1 MNTIHPFTAVGG
13 GIFKLSGMKQMETT
27 ADFDK
32 LDVSTKKCQE
42 LEHLSECMNR
52 VLNDCA
58 FTFFQCSPL
67 YIQSNQV

>member
-42 LEHLSECMNR
+42 LELLSKCMNR
-52 VLNDCA
+52 VLNEGA
-58 FTFFQCSPL
+58 FEFCQCSPL